1 MNNYINSQIMGIVSE
16 VVHSQ
21 RDRDILRD
29 KYVNGYTHEKIA
41 EIHDMSTSQIKRIIH
56 RYKRSL
62 FDDDPKMAPK

>member
-41 EIHDMSTSQIKRIIH
+41 EIHDMSTSQIKRIIR

-62 FDDDPKMAPK
+62 FDDDPKMALK